1 MIGPLA
7 GDDIGGQRHPQGIEN
22 RLHQFHL
29 RQVGTVILAVA
40 ELEQPVLGHGRVH
53 TGAGAIHVD
62 PFGMQCI
69 DPHHVLIQP
78 RFERH
83 PPRIVTQQVQDNL
96 EPVISEIQRLYRLS
110 RAAPQGPSPVVHPGL
125 DVIQPMVAL
134 GQDRAEPDHRDPAEA
149 EPLPVAVSGKVRVQ
163 QRWQVHALHLCQQQ
177 RNIVDA
183 LRDDGMYVVHAQSRR
198 NLGYLQI

>member
-1 MIGPLA
+1 MQSGQRTQVKIPLALDEGPRLTRRHLTITDIQQPTPAQTRLHPTNAGHIERIIGPLA

-22 RLHQFHL
+22 RLHHFHL

-53 TGAGAIHVD
+53 TGAGAIDVD

-83 PPRIVTQQVQDNL
+83 PPRIVTQQVQDNSSRSSVKSSACTGC
-96 EPVISEIQRLYRLS
+96 PVLPRRVRRRLCT
-110 RAAPQGPSPVVHPGL
+110 QGST
-125 DVIQPMVAL
+125 
-134 GQDRAEPDHRDPAEA
+134 
-149 EPLPVAVSGKVRVQ
+149 
-163 QRWQVHALHLCQQQ
+163 
-177 RNIVDA
+177 
-183 LRDDGMYVVHAQSRR
+183 
-198 NLGYLQI
+198 